1 MNGALHPITGL
12 VPQAF
17 APMIRRQSGTPF
29 VCLKPTPTGQEQP
42 VIQFKFAASGD
53 CEYGRDERLRRESR
67 GVCMRSR
74 VLWSVLLM
82 LIVGLAAPL
91 FAQQGGTVS
100 GTLVN
105 SLSGHVVPNALI
117 ILEGATGSRQVRTSS
132 DGKFSF
138 ADVPPGR
145 YHLVARADGF
155 LPLRSE
161 LTVVAGLQTSDLQI
175 NPELHFSEVTS
186 VSPEGKSAFES
197 FQAADVLGGQEL
209 TKELQGTL
217 GATLET
223 QPGIALRSFGPGPA
237 RPVVRGLDGDRV
249 LIVEDG
255 LRMGDLSSQSGD
267 HGVNVNPAA
276 ATSIEVVRGPAT
288 LLYGSNAIGGLVNV
302 VTNEIPRAP
311 VRTATGSFTFDAAS
325 NGGQAAGAGN
335 VTVGNGRVAVH
346 LSGSGRRAGDYTSP
360 DGDVPNSFN
369 RAGFAEAGLAYT
381 SDNGYFGGSYAYD
394 RSHYG
399 IPLVEE
405 GQTNLDPRRQIFNVR
420 GERRNM
426 AGIFDSVRGSFGVR
440 RYRHDELDGDV
451 VATSFKNDT
460 SEVEVLAHHKAVG
473 RMKGSVGG
481 TVLTRSFAT
490 EGEEVLSPA
499 VDQKGFAAYIYE
511 EVAATPHVQFQFGG
525 RVENARFRP
534 AADEPDKDFTNFSGS
549 LGLLLLPTDSMT
561 LAFSLARA
569 SRNPALEELYFH
581 GPHAG
586 NNAFEN
592 GDPNLQSEHSTG
604 FDASLRWRGA
614 AASGEV
620 TYFFNRIDRFIF
632 RQLSGTIEDDL
643 PETFFVQG
651 DAKLQGIESHLDV
664 RVGPVVWLEGGLD
677 YVRGDLTS
685 IDKPLTR
692 MPPLRGRAGLR
703 FQRNAFQAGGDA
715 VFTAKQDRIY
725 TIDTPDGPVGETP
738 TDAYNL
744 LKLYA
749 SYSFASGKATSTIT
763 ARLDN
768 ATDTLYRNHLNYLKD
783 LAPEMGRNFRVVYS
797 VKF

>member
-1 MNGALHPITGL
+1 
-12 VPQAF
+12 
-17 APMIRRQSGTPF
+17 
-29 VCLKPTPTGQEQP
+29 
-42 VIQFKFAASGD
+42 
-53 CEYGRDERLRRESR
+53 
-67 GVCMRSR
+67 MRSK
-74 VLWSVLLM
+74 VLSVLL
-82 LIVGLAAPL
+82 LLLGIGCVVPL
-91 FAQQGGTVS
+91 RAQQMGSVS
-100 GTLVN
+100 GTLTN
-105 SLSGHVVPNALI
+105 GLSGDVVANALVV
-117 ILEGATGSRQVRTSS
+117 LEGTAGSRQVRTGP
-132 DGKFSF
+132 DGKFSIG
-138 ADVPPGR
+138 DVRPGT
-145 YHLVARADGF
+145 YHLIARADGY

-161 LTVVAGLQTSDLQI
+161 VTVAAGSLISDLRI
-175 NPELHFSEVTS
+175 NPELHYSEVLS

-197 FQAADVLGGQEL
+197 FQATNALGGQEL
-209 TKELQGTL
+209 TKELQSTL
-217 GATLET
+217 GATIEA

-302 VTNEIPRAP
+302 VTNEIPR
-311 VRTATGSFTFDAAS
+311 TAVTNTTGSFTIDAAS
-325 NGGQAAGAGN
+325 NAGQAAGAGD
-335 VTVGNGRVAVH
+335 VTVGNGKIALH
-346 LSGSGRRAGDYTSP
+346 LSGSGRRSGDYRTP
-360 DGDVPNSFN
+360 DGDIANSFN
-369 RAGFAEAGLAYT
+369 RAGFAEVGLAYT
-381 SDNGYFGGSYAYD
+381 ADHGYLGGSFAYD
-394 RSHYG
+394 KSHYG

-405 GQTNLDPRRQIFNVR
+405 GETNLDPRRQIFNVR

-426 AGIFDSVRGSFGVR
+426 GGIFDSVRGSFGVR

-451 VATSFKNDT
+451 IATSFKNDT
-460 SEVEVLAHHKAVG
+460 SEIELLAHHKSIG
-473 RMKGSVGG
+473 RLKGSIGG

-490 EGEEVLSPA
+490 DGEEVLSPA
-499 VDQKGFAAYIYE
+499 VDQKGFAAYLYE
-511 EVAATPHVQFQFGG
+511 ELAATPHVQFQFGG

-534 AADEPDKDFTNFSGS
+534 SAVEPNRDFTNFSGS
-549 LGLLLLPTDSMT
+549 LGLLLLPNDTT
-561 LAFSLARA
+561 TVAFSLARA

-592 GDPNLQSEHSTG
+592 GDADLQSEHATG

-620 TYFFNRIDRFIF
+620 TYFFNRIDNFIF
-632 RQLSGTIEDDL
+632 RQLSGNVEDDL
-643 PETFFVQG
+643 LETFFVQG

-664 RVGPVVWLEGGLD
+664 RVAPVVWLEGGVD
-677 YVRGDLTS
+677 YVRGDLSS

-703 FQRNAFQAGGDA
+703 FQRNAFQAGADG

-725 TIDTPDGPVGETP
+725 TIDTPEGVVGETP
-738 TDAYNL
+738 TDGYNL

-749 SYSFASGKATSTIT
+749 SYSFVSGKATSTIT

-768 ATDTLYRNHLNYLKD
+768 ATDALYRNHLNYLKD
-783 LAPEMGRNFRVVYS
+783 LAPEMGRSFRVVYS